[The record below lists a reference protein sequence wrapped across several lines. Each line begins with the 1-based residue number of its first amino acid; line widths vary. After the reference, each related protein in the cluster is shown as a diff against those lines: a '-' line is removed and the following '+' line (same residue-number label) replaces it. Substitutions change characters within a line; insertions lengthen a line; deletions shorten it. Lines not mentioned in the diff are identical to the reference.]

1 MGGGIT
7 YDSSSSEEWNESKS
21 KAAFLT
27 HSIPNF
33 KIIETLR
40 WAETEYWLLE
50 EHLDRMCASAEY
62 FEFQCN
68 KLAARQALDQMAPQ
82 FKGRSHRVRLLLAQ
96 DGSLEL
102 DFSELD
108 GMRFG
113 QIRLAT
119 RTVLSND
126 RFLYHKTTH
135 RKMYNEELAA
145 ARIAHCDDALFF
157 NERHEL
163 TEGTIHNVFV
173 VTNGVWRTP
182 PVTCG
187 VLRGTYRA
195 SILRN
200 SRNAREDV
208 LTLRDLTCADAIYL
222 CNSVRGM
229 FPVQLLEGTLLEG

>member
-1 MGGGIT
+1 MSRSEQPFCNTKKDSWGVGGGIT

-27 HSIPNF
+27 HSMPNF

-187 VLRGTYRA
+187 VLRGKT
-195 SILRN
+195 
-200 SRNAREDV
+200 
-208 LTLRDLTCADAIYL
+208 
-222 CNSVRGM
+222 
-229 FPVQLLEGTLLEG
+229 F